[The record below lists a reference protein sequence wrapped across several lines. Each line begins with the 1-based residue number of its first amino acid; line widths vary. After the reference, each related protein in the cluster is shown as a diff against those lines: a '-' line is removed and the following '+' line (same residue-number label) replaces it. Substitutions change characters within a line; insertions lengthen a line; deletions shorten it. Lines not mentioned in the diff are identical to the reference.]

1 MNISYFE
8 IIKTHTNGC
17 YDSFGVC
24 TSKETSVRNGSNANG
39 WALRL
44 YGEHSD
50 LTFTGTIHNG
60 VQEKFASGWAAN
72 DKIGILYNPLR
83 KELSYF

>member
-1 MNISYFE
+1 MVSSGCKTDKYILSNEILPMNISYFE
-8 IIKTHTNGC
+8 ICKVHTNGC

-60 VQEKFASGWAAN
+60 V
-72 DKIGILYNPLR
+72 
-83 KELSYF
+83 